1 MYLPNLR
8 IKLVSPASPALQV
21 DSLPPSHQGS
31 PNGRILTVFNF
42 QVKIYVFKKNNYHVI
57 SLNTTYMLKELL
69 KYNNYKYSLWPF
81 FTLHHF
87 HFPMSLKYL
96 GKYYFN
102 FCILCHHMK
111 ITYLNFSFVEHVDK
125 NFGKYMYP

>member
-69 KYNNYKYSLWPF
+69 KYNNYKYSL
-81 FTLHHF
+81 
-87 HFPMSLKYL
+87 
-96 GKYYFN
+96 
-102 FCILCHHMK
+102 
-111 ITYLNFSFVEHVDK
+111 
-125 NFGKYMYP
+125 